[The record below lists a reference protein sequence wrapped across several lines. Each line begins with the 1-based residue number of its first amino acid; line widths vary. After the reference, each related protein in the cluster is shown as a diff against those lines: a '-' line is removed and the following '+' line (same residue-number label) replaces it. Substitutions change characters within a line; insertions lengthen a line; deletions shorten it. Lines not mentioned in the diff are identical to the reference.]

1 MSGGT
6 PGPDPPPPSDDP
18 GGSRLANTRTSR
30 PAGPDPPPP
39 GGVPLVLRAAVSLGL
54 LVGLAAWLDAGA
66 VVSRLASLRPSWV
79 LAALAV
85 SVVQVA
91 VLAWRWSFTARRLAV
106 DLPWSVAWRE
116 YYLSIFLNQ
125 VLPGGVLGDVARAWR
140 QVRSQVRLHAPGGP
154 AVRAVV
160 FERLSAQMVMTTVA
174 GVSVFF
180 LPVGAASG
188 FRPVLIGAGLA
199 AGALVVALAAW
210 TRRRPAGRPAA
221 GRAEERC
228 GRPVGDGE
236 GRLEPPAT
244 NRRGRGFTSAKLP
257 TRPQGR
263 AGTLGGAGTARTVGE
278 SVGCQAARQRFHVG
292 ETSDARPQGRAGTLG
307 GAGVRGGER
316 RGLPA
321 GRSGAERSRQA
332 TLGGLGRVLA
342 EVGAAHLT
350 PGAFAA
356 QVVSAAVVVA
366 TYLTTF
372 VLAARAVGVETPL
385 SILLP
390 LVAPVLMSMLIPVT
404 VAGWGLREGAA
415 AVLWGVAGLTAA
427 DGVAVSVAY
436 GLLVLAGS
444 TPGAV
449 FLAAGL
455 RRGRSF
461 SEASRG

>member
-1 MSGGT
+1 MSRGT
-6 PGPDPPPPSDDP
+6 PGPEAPPVGPV
-18 GGSRLANTRTSR
+18 GSRMANTRTSR
-30 PAGPDPPPP
+30 PEGSEPPPGGP

-54 LVGLAAWLDAGA
+54 LAGLAVWLDARA
-66 VVSRLASLRPSWV
+66 VASRLASLRPGWV

-140 QVRSQVRLHAPGGP
+140 QARSQVRIQAPGGP

-160 FERLSAQMVMTTVA
+160 FERLSAQIVMTTVA
-174 GVSVFF
+174 GVSVLF
-180 LPVGAASG
+180 LPVGAAPG
-188 FRPVLIGAGLA
+188 PRPILIGAGLA
-199 AGALVVALAAW
+199 AGALVVALAVW
-210 TRRRPAGRPAA
+210 RRRRPSGGPAA
-221 GRAEERC
+221 E
-228 GRPVGDGE
+228 
-236 GRLEPPAT
+236 
-244 NRRGRGFTSAKLP
+244 N
-257 TRPQGR
+257 
-263 AGTLGGAGTARTVGE
+263 
-278 SVGCQAARQRFHVG
+278 
-292 ETSDARPQGRAGTLG
+292 
-307 GAGVRGGER
+307 
-316 RGLPA
+316 
-321 GRSGAERSRQA
+321 RQA

-342 EVGAAHLT
+342 EVGAAHLA
-350 PGAFAA
+350 PVAFAA
-356 QVVSAAVVVA
+356 QFVSAAVVVA

-385 SILLP
+385 PVLLP

-444 TPGAV
+444 APGAV

-455 RRGRSF
+455 RRGRSRAGR
-461 SEASRG
+461 SARVRSGSRCGRPGFGRSGR

>member
-6 PGPDPPPPSDDP
+6 PGVVPPPSGDP
-18 GGSRLANTRTSR
+18 GGSRMADTRPSR
-30 PAGPDPPPP
+30 PAGPESPP
-39 GGVPLVLRAAVSLGL
+39 GGVPLALRAAVSLGL

-66 VVSRLASLRPSWV
+66 VASRLASLRPSWV

-140 QVRSQVRLHAPGGP
+140 QARSQVRMQAPGGP

-180 LPVGAASG
+180 LPVGAAPG

-199 AGALVVALAAW
+199 AVALVVALAAW
-210 TRRRPAGRPAA
+210 TQCRSPA
-221 GRAEERC
+221 GRAEEPC
-228 GRPVGDGE
+228 GRPAGEGE
-236 GRLEPPAT
+236 GRPEPPAT
-244 NRRGRGFTSAKLP
+244 NRSGRGFTSAKLP

-263 AGTLGGAGTARTVGE
+263 AGTLGEAGA
-278 SVGCQAARQRFHVG
+278 C
-292 ETSDARPQGRAGTLG
+292 
-307 GAGVRGGER
+307 GVER

-321 GRSGAERSRQA
+321 GRSGAERSGQDAAPHRGRDRRSAGRSGAERSGQA
-332 TLGGLGRVLA
+332 TLGGMGRILA
-342 EVGAAHLT
+342 EVGAAHLA

-356 QVVSAAVVVA
+356 QLVSAAAVVA

-385 SILLP
+385 PILLP

-444 TPGAV
+444 APGAV

-455 RRGRSF
+455 RRGRF
-461 SEASRG
+461 RAGAPRGSAHS

>member
-1 MSGGT
+1 MSRGT
-6 PGPDPPPPSDDP
+6 PGPEVPPLSAVSPGWFRMSRGTSGPEPPPGGP
-18 GGSRLANTRTSR
+18 GESRMANTRTGRPEGPEPPPAVPVGSRMANTRTSR
-30 PAGPDPPPP
+30 PEGPEPLPGGP

-54 LVGLAAWLDAGA
+54 LAGLAVWLDAGA
-66 VVSRLASLRPSWV
+66 VASRLASLRPEWV

-140 QVRSQVRLHAPGGP
+140 QARSQVRIQAPGGP

-160 FERLSAQMVMTTVA
+160 FERLSAQIVMTTVA
-174 GVSVFF
+174 GVSVLF
-180 LPVGAASG
+180 LPIGAAPG
-188 FRPVLIGAGLA
+188 PRPVLIGAGLA

-210 TRRRPAGRPAA
+210 TRCRPSGGP
-221 GRAEERC
+221 AEE
-228 GRPVGDGE
+228 
-236 GRLEPPAT
+236 
-244 NRRGRGFTSAKLP
+244 N
-257 TRPQGR
+257 
-263 AGTLGGAGTARTVGE
+263 
-278 SVGCQAARQRFHVG
+278 
-292 ETSDARPQGRAGTLG
+292 
-307 GAGVRGGER
+307 
-316 RGLPA
+316 
-321 GRSGAERSRQA
+321 RQA
-332 TLGGLGRVLA
+332 TLGGLGRILA
-342 EVGAAHLT
+342 EVGAAHLA

-356 QVVSAAVVVA
+356 QLVSAAVVVA

-372 VLAARAVGVETPL
+372 VLAARAVEVETPL
-385 SILLP
+385 PVLLP

-444 TPGAV
+444 MPGAV

-455 RRGRSF
+455 RRGRSRAGVPPG
-461 SEASRG
+461 SVHS

>member
-6 PGPDPPPPSDDP
+6 PGSVSPPPSGNPGGPRMANVRTSRPEGRPDPPPSGGP
-18 GGSRLANTRTSR
+18 GVPRMANTRTSR
-30 PAGPDPPPP
+30 PEGPDPPPSGGP
-39 GGVPLVLRAAVSLGL
+39 GVPRMANVRTDGPEEPDPPTGGVPLVLRAAVSLGL
-54 LVGLAAWLDAGA
+54 LAGLAAWLDAGA

-125 VLPGGVLGDVARAWR
+125 VLPGGILGDVARAWR
-140 QVRSQVRLHAPGGP
+140 QARSQVRLHAPGGP

-160 FERLSAQMVMTTVA
+160 FERLSAQIVMTTVA
-174 GVSVFF
+174 GVSVLY
-180 LPVGAASG
+180 LPVGAARGS
-188 FRPVLIGAGLA
+188 RPVLLGAVLLA
-199 AGALVVALAAW
+199 AAFVVALAVRA
-210 TRRRPAGRPAA
+210 RRRPSGGAASA
-221 GRAEERC
+221 GRAGRRC
-228 GRPVGDGE
+228 GF
-236 GRLEPPAT
+236 L
-244 NRRGRGFTSAKLP
+244 
-257 TRPQGR
+257 QGW
-263 AGTLGGAGTARTVGE
+263 
-278 SVGCQAARQRFHVG
+278 
-292 ETSDARPQGRAGTLG
+292 
-307 GAGVRGGER
+307 
-316 RGLPA
+316 
-321 GRSGAERSRQA
+321 SGAERSRQA
-332 TLGGLGRVLA
+332 TLGGFGRVLA

-356 QVVSAAVVVA
+356 QLGSAAVVVA

-385 SILLP
+385 PVLLP

-415 AVLWGVAGLTAA
+415 AVLWGAAGLTAA

-444 TPGAV
+444 APGAV
-449 FLAAGL
+449 FLAAGF
-455 RRGRSF
+455 RRRRSRA
-461 SEASRG
+461 EASRGAALP

>member
-6 PGPDPPPPSDDP
+6 PGPGSPPPFGNLGVPRVANIRTSRPEGPDPPPSGGLVGPRMANIRTSRPEGPDSPPS
-18 GGSRLANTRTSR
+18 GGPVGPRMANTRTSR
-30 PAGPDPPPP
+30 SEGGDPPT
-39 GGVPLVLRAAVSLGL
+39 GGLPLVLRAAVSLGL
-54 LVGLAAWLDAGA
+54 LAGLAAWLDAGA

-125 VLPGGVLGDVARAWR
+125 VLPGGILGDVARAWR
-140 QVRSQVRLHAPGGP
+140 QARSQVRLHAPGGP

-160 FERLSAQMVMTTVA
+160 FERLSAQIVMTTVA
-174 GVSVFF
+174 GISVLY
-180 LPVGAASG
+180 LPVRAAPG
-188 FRPVLIGAGLA
+188 PRPVLLGAGLLA
-199 AGALVVALAAW
+199 AALVVVLAVR
-210 TRRRPAGRPAA
+210 TRRRPAGGAAAESRA
-221 GRAEERC
+221 GR
-228 GRPVGDGE
+228 
-236 GRLEPPAT
+236 
-244 NRRGRGFTSAKLP
+244 RRGFL
-257 TRPQGR
+257 QGW
-263 AGTLGGAGTARTVGE
+263 
-278 SVGCQAARQRFHVG
+278 
-292 ETSDARPQGRAGTLG
+292 
-307 GAGVRGGER
+307 
-316 RGLPA
+316 
-321 GRSGAERSRQA
+321 SGAERSRQA
-332 TLGGLGRVLA
+332 TLGRFGRVLA

-356 QVVSAAVVVA
+356 QLGSAAVVVA

-385 SILLP
+385 PVLLP

-415 AVLWGVAGLTAA
+415 AVLWGAAGLTAA

-444 TPGAV
+444 APGAV
-449 FLAAGL
+449 FLAAGF
-455 RRGRSF
+455 RRRRSRA
-461 SEASRG
+461 EAPRSAALS